1 MKASSSW
8 HEGEDAETSSIRVR
22 ASILSCCF
30 SVIAA
35 LAVVYN
41 NAAYH
46 FCRDVIISM
55 AALLISA
62 MAEERDITA
71 AAG

>member
-8 HEGEDAETSSIRVR
+8 YVVEDAETSSIWVR

-46 FCRDVIISM
+46 FCRDVTILM